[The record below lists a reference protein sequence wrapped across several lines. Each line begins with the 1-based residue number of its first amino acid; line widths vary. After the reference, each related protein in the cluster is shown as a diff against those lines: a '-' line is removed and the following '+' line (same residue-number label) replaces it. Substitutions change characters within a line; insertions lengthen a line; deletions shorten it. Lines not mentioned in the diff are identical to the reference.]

1 VAGTGIW
8 VSNEGDNSV
17 TELSASTGNLVRI
30 IRGSNFGFGAPDTI
44 TSHGAHIW
52 VVNQG
57 GSVTELSASTGSLVK
72 IFSGAAYGFDEPSG
86 FATAG
91 GRVWVANTNG
101 QSVTEFPVS

>member
-1 VAGTGIW
+1 
-8 VSNEGDNSV
+8 
-17 TELSASTGNLVRI
+17 
-30 IRGSNFGFGAPDTI
+30 
-44 TSHGAHIW
+44 
-52 VVNQG
+52 VNQG

>member
-1 VAGTGIW
+1 M
-8 VSNEGDNSV
+8 
-17 TELSASTGNLVRI
+17 
-30 IRGSNFGFGAPDTI
+30 
-44 TSHGAHIW
+44 
-52 VVNQG
+52 NQG